1 MCCWD
6 DWYDDPSITAVS
18 LTAHTLFS
26 SPTTT
31 PSFRDHEGRIATQPG
46 VSFSFL
52 FNAILQSMQI
62 PPGVSYQ
69 ESSDWLWNTGLK
81 TWLSFLSALHA
92 DVPMR
97 RHLTSVHRNYL
108 HWNNMCSSQECT
120 QGCQKITRC
129 LILEDT
135 KRKTEIFCEQQQFLS
150 TRRCGSLLAHSSSAD
165 APVIMS
171 TFSWFALLQSSS
183 CACFWKLCVQ
193 Y

>member
-1 MCCWD
+1 MQADQGPKVQVQCVVEMTD
-6 DWYDDPSITAVS
+6 MMIGASRLYHSQ
-18 LTAHTLFS
+18 LTLSSARPRPLRALGTIFLF
-26 SPTTT
+26 
-31 PSFRDHEGRIATQPG
+31 
-46 VSFSFL
+46 

-120 QGCQKITRC
+120 LGCQKITRC